1 MKLENILK
9 KLNNNIIV
17 FLLASLIFLTLGVIL
32 GSLLCKWDKVGDDFF
47 KFTLTDVLS
56 ILVTIGIGIFITFFL
71 SKRTSN
77 DFRRREV
84 LLEMI
89 NKYQKSIERM
99 YSIGSQYMEKLDLST
114 QRKVISSVK
123 MAGINFS
130 TLKSIMTQCQ
140 ISSVEEMPNR
150 LFKDYHNL
158 KIVLTDT
165 PFGQQGVT
173 YSVGKKI
180 KYEEKYQA
188 LINELYSIKYNLF
201 K

>member
-1 MKLENILK
+1 
-9 KLNNNIIV
+9 
-17 FLLASLIFLTLGVIL
+17 
-32 GSLLCKWDKVGDDFF
+32 
-47 KFTLTDVLS
+47 LS
-56 ILVTIGIGIFITFFL
+56 ILVTIGIGVFITFLL

-99 YSIGSQYMEKLDLST
+99 YSIGSQYMEKLDLPT

-150 LFKDYHNL
+150 LFKHYHNL

-165 PFGQQGVT
+165 PFGQQGVA